1 MAGNAFPA
9 LSFVFQ
15 TMKRRSGELRPRSW
29 LLYAARLMRSE
40 PRFRRTAI
48 LSTLFEGSDPVD
60 SDDAASLVPAQP
72 CMQATSLRYMPGS
85 LRHDGP

>member
-1 MAGNAFPA
+1 MRAPAGLIN
-9 LSFVFQ
+9 
-15 TMKRRSGELRPRSW
+15 T
-29 LLYAARLMRSE
+29 ARLMRSE
-40 PRFRRTAI
+40 PRFPRTAI